1 MRTLESKFK
10 MLNDSKKKGR
20 LLIFSAPSGTGKTTI
35 IKELMKKFSELEFS
49 ISATTRKPRGN
60 EKNGVEYF
68 FLTKED
74 FQEKIKAEEFVEYK
88 NVYENYYGT
97 LKSYVSRSLKEGKNI
112 IFDVDVQG
120 ALEIKKE
127 YPDDSVMIFI
137 YPPSIEDLKIRL
149 EIRGTDS
156 SEIIEKRLKYAK
168 KELDQMDHYDHKV
181 KNERI
186 DDAVSKITE
195 ILKKIDIN

>member
-1 MRTLESKFK
+1 
-10 MLNDSKKKGR
+10 MLNDQKKKGK

-35 IKELMKKFSELEFS
+35 IKELMKKFSELKFS
-49 ISATTRKPRGN
+49 ISATTRKPRGD

-74 FQEKIKAEEFVEYK
+74 FQEKIKTEEFVEYK

-97 LKSYVSRSLKEGKNI
+97 LKSYVDKSLKEGKNI

-127 YPDDSVMIFI
+127 YPDDSIMIFI
-137 YPPSIEDLKIRL
+137 YPPSIEDLKVRL
-149 EIRGTDS
+149 EMRGTDS

-168 KELDQMDHYDHKV
+168 KELDQMDRYDHKV
-181 KNERI
+181 KNEKI
-186 DDAVSKITE
+186 DDAVYEITN

>member
-1 MRTLESKFK
+1 
-10 MLNDSKKKGR
+10 MLNSSKDKGK

-35 IKELMKKFSELEFS
+35 ITELMKKFSQLEFS

-68 FLTKED
+68 FLTKDD
-74 FQEKIKAEEFVEYK
+74 FQEKIKADEFVEYK

-97 LKSYVSRSLKEGKNI
+97 LKSYVDKSLKEGKNI

-120 ALEIKKE
+120 ALEIKE
-127 YPDDSVMIFI
+127 GYPEESVMIFI

-149 EIRGTDS
+149 EIRGTDTP
-156 SEIIEKRLKYAK
+156 EIIEKRLKYAQ
-168 KELDQMDHYDHKV
+168 KELDQMNNYDYKIE
-181 KNERI
+181 NIRI
-186 DDAVSKITE
+186 NDAVEKITN
-195 ILKKIDIN
+195 ILEKLGIN

>member
-1 MRTLESKFK
+1 
-10 MLNDSKKKGR
+10 MLNDPKKKGK

-35 IKELMKKFSELEFS
+35 IKELMKEFSELEFS
-49 ISATTRKPRGN
+49 ISATTRKPRGS

-97 LKSYVSRSLKEGKNI
+97 LKSYVDRSLKEGKNI

-186 DDAVSKITE
+186 DDAVDEISN
-195 ILKKIDIN
+195 ILKRIDIN

>member
-1 MRTLESKFK
+1 
-10 MLNDSKKKGR
+10 MLNDPKKKGK

-35 IKELMKKFSELEFS
+35 IKELMKEFSQLEFS
-49 ISATTRKPRGN
+49 ISATTRKSRGK
-60 EKNGVEYF
+60 EEDGVEYF

-74 FQEKIKAEEFVEYK
+74 FQAKIEAKEFVEYK

-97 LKSYVSRSLKEGKNI
+97 LKNYVDRSLTEGKNI

-120 ALEIKKE
+120 ALSIKE
-127 YPDDSVMIFI
+127 QYPNDSIMIFI

-149 EIRGTDS
+149 EVRGTDS
-156 SEIIEKRLKYAK
+156 SEIIEKRLEYAE
-168 KELDQMDHYDHKV
+168 KELSQMDHYDHKV
-181 KNERI
+181 KNEKI
-186 DDAVSKITE
+186 HDAVDEISK

>member
-1 MRTLESKFK
+1 
-10 MLNDSKKKGR
+10 MLNDPKKKGK

-35 IKELMKKFSELEFS
+35 IKELMKEFSELEFS
-49 ISATTRKPRGN
+49 ISATTRNPRGN
-60 EKNGVEYF
+60 EKNGIEYF

-97 LKSYVSRSLKEGKNI
+97 LKSYVDRSLKEGKNI

-186 DDAVSKITE
+186 DDAVDEISN
-195 ILKKIDIN
+195 ILKRIDIN

>member
-1 MRTLESKFK
+1 
-10 MLNDSKKKGR
+10 MLNDPKKKGK

-35 IKELMKKFSELEFS
+35 IKELMKEFSELEFS
-49 ISATTRKPRGN
+49 ISATTRKPRGS

-97 LKSYVSRSLKEGKNI
+97 LKSYVDRSLKEGKNI

-168 KELDQMDHYDHKV
+168 KELDQMNRYDHKI
-181 KNERI
+181 KNKRI
-186 DDAVSKITE
+186 DAAVEEITQ

>member
-1 MRTLESKFK
+1 
-10 MLNDSKKKGR
+10 MLNDPKKKGK

-35 IKELMKKFSELEFS
+35 IKELMKEFSELEFS

-68 FLTKED
+68 FLTKEY

-97 LKSYVSRSLKEGKNI
+97 LKSYVNRSLKESKNI

-156 SEIIEKRLKYAK
+156 SEIIEKRLKYAE
-168 KELDQMDHYDHKV
+168 KELEQMDHYDHKV

-186 DDAVSKITE
+186 DDAVDEITK

>member
-1 MRTLESKFK
+1 MSKGK
-10 MLNDSKKKGR
+10 

-35 IKELMKKFSELEFS
+35 ITELMKTFSQLEFS

-74 FQEKIKAEEFVEYK
+74 FQENIQADEFVEYK

-97 LKSYVSRSLKEGKNI
+97 LKSYVDRSLNEGKNI

-120 ALEIKKE
+120 ALEIKKA

-149 EIRGTDS
+149 ETRDTDS
-156 SEIIEKRLKYAK
+156 SETIEKRLKYAQT
-168 KELDQMDHYDHKV
+168 ELDQIDHYDHQV
-181 KNERI
+181 KNEKI
-186 DDAVSKITE
+186 TDAVDEITK
-195 ILKKIDIN
+195 ILKNININ

>member
-1 MRTLESKFK
+1 MSKGK
-10 MLNDSKKKGR
+10 

-35 IKELMKKFSELEFS
+35 ITELRKKISQLEFS
-49 ISATTRKPRGN
+49 ISATTREPRGK
-60 EKNGVEYF
+60 EQNGVEYF

-74 FQEKIKAEEFVEYK
+74 FQSKIKAGEFVEYK

-97 LKSYVSRSLKEGKNI
+97 LKSYVDRSLKEGKNI

-127 YPDDSVMIFI
+127 YPLDSVMIFI
-137 YPPSIEDLKIRL
+137 YPPSIGDLRKRL

-156 SEIIEKRLKYAK
+156 PEIIEKRLKYAQ
-168 KELDQMDHYDHKV
+168 KELDQIDHYEYKV

-186 DDAVSKITE
+186 DDAVEE
-195 ILKKIDIN
+195 ILKIFKKLKIK